1 VAVSSA
7 ARAAVGVG
15 SWVERRARLHPDRPA
30 LIVEDRPVTY
40 ATLAERIRRLAG
52 GLDRLGVTHGD
63 RVAWIGPN
71 HGAFLEAFFA
81 AGTLGAVLAP
91 VNHRLGPE
99 ERALVLDDSEPSV
112 LVEHHSVAPTRA
124 PASVRHRLVVGGGA
138 AKGALDYEAFLAGS
152 PDDRIDRAISLDDL
166 LFLPHTSGTTGSPK
180 GVMLSHGNVTWNVVN
195 LLSRAD
201 FRGDDVT
208 VAIAPFFRVG
218 GTGVNVMPVLFL
230 GGTVVVP
237 DDTNGD
243 GLLGVVER
251 HRVTVGFGNPDVLDE
266 MVRAEQWHAA
276 DLSSLRFILTGGAP
290 VPERLIQAYH
300 DRGVALV
307 QGYGL
312 SEAGPVVLLLD
323 AEQSLR
329 KIGSAGRPP
338 LLVDIRILDPDGHDV
353 DPGQTGELVTRGP
366 NVMAGYWRRPVETGE
381 VLSADGWLRTGDAAR
396 MDPEGDVRI
405 VDRVTAGFDVG
416 GRTVYPGDVERQL
429 MAHPD
434 VADAGVTGVMSAEG
448 EVRGA
453 AFVVLWPGRRLPDAE
468 LFEFVHG
475 RLAPHELPASITV
488 VDRLPRSSVGKL
500 LRADLQALGRTPRDP

>member
-1 VAVSSA
+1 VGSGAHGD
-7 ARAAVGVG
+7 VGVG
-15 SWVERRARLHPDRPA
+15 SWIERRARVDPDRPA
-30 LIVEDRPVTY
+30 IIAGDQSISYRR
-40 ATLAERIRRLAG
+40 LAERIRRLAG
-52 GLDRLGVTHGD
+52 GLDRLGVARGD
-63 RVAWIGPN
+63 RVAWLGPN
-71 HGAFLEAFFA
+71 HPAFLEALFA
-81 AGTLGAVLAP
+81 AGSLGAVLAP

-99 ERALVLDDSEPSV
+99 ERALVLDDAEPV
-112 LVEHHSVAPTRA
+112 VVIEHHAMAPTRA
-124 PASVRHRLVVGGGA
+124 PASVRHRLVVGEGA
-138 AKGALDYEAFLAGS
+138 ANGALDYESFVAGS
-152 PDDRIDRAISLDDL
+152 PDDPIGRAISLDDL

-195 LLSRAD
+195 LLSRAE

-208 VAIAPFFRVG
+208 MAIAPFFRVG

-237 DDTNGD
+237 DDMSGD
-243 GLLGVVER
+243 GLLRLVER

-266 MVRAEQWHAA
+266 MVRAERWHAA

-366 NVMAGYWRRPVETGE
+366 NVMAGYWRRPAETGE
-381 VLSADGWLRTGDAAR
+381 VLTADGWLRTGDAAR
-396 MDPEGDVRI
+396 VDPEGDVRI
-405 VDRVTAGFDVG
+405 VDRVAAGFVVD

-429 MAHPD
+429 MTHPA
-434 VADAGVTGVMSAEG
+434 VADAGVAGVMTAEG
-448 EVRGA
+448 QVAGA
-453 AFVVLWPGRRLPDAE
+453 AFVVLLPASRVADTE
-468 LFEFVHG
+468 LLEFVRG
-475 RLAPHELPASITV
+475 RLEPHELPASITFL
-488 VDRLPRSSVGKL
+488 DRLPRSSVGKL
-500 LRADLQALGRTPRDP
+500 LRADLQAIRRTAPGS